1 MFQSLSPELIWFFVG
16 LVLLIGELA
25 IPALIL
31 LFFGVGAWMTVFAI
45 FIGLAPN
52 INIQLFIFIVT
63 SILAIALLR
72 QRVGFYKKGHN
83 FGKTDEKDGIGSVIG
98 SHGIVIEEIN
108 PHLFSGKVE
117 LNGTLWQAV
126 AEVAI
131 KKGTEVEII
140 EQVNLTVK
148 VKPLTDI

>member
-1 MFQSLSPELIWFFVG
+1 MLQNLSPELIWFLIG
-16 LVLLIGELA
+16 LILLIGELA

-31 LFFGVGAWMTVFAI
+31 LFFGVGAWVTVAAI
-45 FIGLAPN
+45 FIGIASN
-52 INIQLFIFIVT
+52 INIQLLIFIIT

-72 QRVGFYKKGHN
+72 QRVGFYKKGHI
-83 FGKTDEKDGIGSVIG
+83 FGTTDAKDGIGSVIG

-126 AEVAI
+126 AEVTI
-131 KKGTEVEII
+131 TKGTEVEIVD
-140 EQVNLTVK
+140 QVNLTVK
-148 VKPLTDI
+148 VKPLS

>member
-1 MFQSLSPELIWFFVG
+1 MLPSLSPELIWFLIG
-16 LVLLIGELA
+16 LILLIGELA

-31 LFFGVGAWMTVFAI
+31 LFFGVGAWVTVFAV

-52 INIQLFIFIVT
+52 INIQLLIFIIT

-72 QRVGFYKKGHN
+72 QRVGFYKKGHI
-83 FGKTDEKDGIGSVIG
+83 FGITDAKDGIGSVIG
-98 SHGIVIEEIN
+98 SHAIVMEEIIPN
-108 PHLFSGKVE
+108 LFSGKVE

-148 VKPLTDI
+148 VKPVT